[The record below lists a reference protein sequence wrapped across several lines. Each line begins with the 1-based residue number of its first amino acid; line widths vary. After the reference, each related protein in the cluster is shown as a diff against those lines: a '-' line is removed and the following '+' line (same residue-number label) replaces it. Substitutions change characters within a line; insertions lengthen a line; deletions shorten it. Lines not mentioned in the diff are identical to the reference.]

1 MGALKLPERT
11 PYFRGFVEGIQEH
24 THHQNCALSSYIVLW
39 FEPQKIHF
47 KKCCRKCARTSC
59 SRSAAMISTSA
70 IVRGFRALHGTRP
83 LHTTLSTTL
92 PIKVGERL
100 PAVELQEGEPGKK
113 VSLDQL
119 FKGKKGVLFAVPGAF
134 TPGCSKTHLPGF
146 VQQAAQLRSKG
157 IQEVACVSVN
167 DAFVMAAWGKE
178 HGTDGKV
185 RMLADP
191 TGSFTKA
198 VDLLLDNDQIVQVLG
213 NKRSKR
219 YAMLVEDG
227 VVKKLNVEPDGT
239 GLSCSLASNIL
250 SELV

>member
-1 MGALKLPERT
+1 MFFITAS
-11 PYFRGFVEGIQEH
+11 VI
-24 THHQNCALSSYIVLW
+24 
-39 FEPQKIHF
+39 
-47 KKCCRKCARTSC
+47 
-59 SRSAAMISTSA
+59 RSTRCVRRLHISTA
-70 IVRGFRALHGTRP
+70 IAM
-83 LHTTLSTTL
+83 
-92 PIKVGERL
+92 PIKVGEHL
-100 PAVELQEGEPGKK
+100 PAVEVQEGEPGNK
-113 VSLDQL
+113 VAMDQL

-146 VQQAAQLRSKG
+146 VQQAGDLRSKG
-157 IQEVACVSVN
+157 IQEVACISVN

-191 TGSFTKA
+191 TGAFAKA

-227 VVKKLNVEPDGT
+227 IVKKISVEPDGT
-239 GLSCSLASNIL
+239 GLTCSLASSIL
-250 SELV
+250 SEL